1 MPPLTDVREISR
13 IAYGF
18 MASRALFA
26 SLNLELFQHIEE
38 GATTDAALAQK
49 TGATENGIA
58 TLISMLEAVG
68 LVVRSARGYANSPA
82 AARYLVPGAP
92 AYFGDYYRYQIDR
105 QLYPHMM
112 HIDAGLRG
120 DADGLAHASMGGLL
134 DDPVE
139 AEAFSRAQHAG
150 SLGPAMLFSKTVDL
164 TDARTL
170 LDVAGGTGAYSITLA
185 RQIPGLRATI
195 IDFPN
200 VIGVARRY
208 VDEAGMSERIDLVP
222 GNALEVEWPAEQ
234 DVVLMSYLLSAVGEA
249 DIPVLL
255 DRALAALRP
264 GGRLV
269 VHDFMLDADRAGP
282 FSAAGFFLIYLAW
295 RTDPV
300 SFSAEDLVPL
310 VEAAGFVEPDHAP
323 MLPEITKYLI
333 ARKPG

>member
-1 MPPLTDVREISR
+1 MQPLTDVREISR

-26 SLNLELFQHIEE
+26 ALNMELFRHIAD
-38 GATTDAALAQK
+38 GAGTVEALAPL
-49 TGATENGIA
+49 TGATPNGLSTLLA
-58 TLISMLEAVG
+58 TLESVG
-68 LVVRSARGYANSPA
+68 VVTQEGGGYANSPA
-82 AARYLVPGAP
+82 AERYLVPSAP

-105 QLYPHMM
+105 QIYPQLT

-120 DADGLAHASMGGLL
+120 DETALAHDSMSGML

-164 TDARTL
+164 TEARSL

-185 RQIPGLRATI
+185 QQNPNLNATI

-200 VIGVARRY
+200 VVDVARRY
-208 VDEAGMSERIDLVP
+208 VGEAGMDDRIALV
-222 GNALEVEWPAEQ
+222 GGDALETEWPGDQ

-255 DRALAALRP
+255 DKAMVSLKP

-269 VHDFMLDADRAGP
+269 IHDFMLNEDKAGP
-282 FSAAGFFLIYLAW
+282 FSAAGFFLVYLAW

-300 SFSAEDLVPL
+300 SFSAEDLLPL
-310 VEAAGFVEPDHAP
+310 VQAAGFVDPVHDA
-323 MLPEITKYLI
+323 MLPEITKYLV
-333 ARKPG
+333 ARKPA